1 MRRKAQKPTL
11 YPTALYPTA
20 LSQSSHL
27 KIDNKTN
34 IYKTPEKF
42 LKQIRQ
48 RTFDCNSN
56 LPDSKEL
63 KCAVL
68 NRVVGKMMKS
78 PSTSGTMSQIMKRHC
93 SFASMDSNDSDL
105 VHSVVKIQ
113 NYKTSKNILKA
124 VECVAL
130 LKKKYTIQNAARKLN
145 MQYSHL
151 HRLLSISQKP
161 HASSLTK
168 SSKAN
173 IVKFY
178 KSNKISMQLPFKRY
192 SKFYYLRTSL
202 AVAYNTY
209 VREQLKLGFKVL
221 SQSSVYRS
229 IKGKF

>member
-105 VHSVVKIQ
+105 VHSVLKIQ
-113 NYKTSKNILKA
+113 KYKTSKNILKA

-130 LKKKYTIQNAARKLN
+130 LKKKYTIRNAARKLN
-145 MQYSHL
+145 M
-151 HRLLSISQKP
+151 
-161 HASSLTK
+161 
-168 SSKAN
+168 
-173 IVKFY
+173 
-178 KSNKISMQLPFKRY
+178 
-192 SKFYYLRTSL
+192 
-202 AVAYNTY
+202 
-209 VREQLKLGFKVL
+209 
-221 SQSSVYRS
+221 
-229 IKGKF
+229 